1 MDLSANTQQMLVVI
15 ATVLSVL
22 NSVLQAINHKRLV
35 STCCSRKME
44 FGLDIKDAEPSP
56 IRIAVNNNASV
67 GKAKH
72 ASVPDVESLPV

>member
-1 MDLSANTQQMLVVI
+1 MLIVI

-56 IRIAVNNNASV
+56 KNFVAKNSASV
-67 GKAKH
+67 GMDKP
-72 ASVPDVESLPV
+72 SSLPDAESLPV